1 MEFSWEGLIYIYSDR
16 IKSNKNVT
24 SHPSLEFTI
33 KILKSDDDFVTVH
46 EYI

>member
-1 MEFSWEGLIYIYSDR
+1 MGGTYLYIYDR

-33 KILKSDDDFVTVH
+33 KILKSDDFVTVH